1 MAVTTS
7 RGTAALAPTLALLMA
22 IMLAGC
28 GGGSPHPSAAL
39 PPANRPRIALL
50 PFDNLTTTGGAGDM
64 MTLLFFTEIGSS
76 GPYEPVE
83 TGVVSSALESLGIRS
98 VAGLS
103 SEQIQAI
110 GERLAVSRLLVGSVL
125 ESGFVHTN
133 DGELPSVGVT
143 LKLLDVSDGRV
154 VWTKMQFKTGE
165 DKETVF
171 GWGRERSAPKLA
183 ASLAVEM
190 VREIPAPTPPP
201 APKGGT
207 P

>member
-1 MAVTTS
+1 M
-7 RGTAALAPTLALLMA
+7 
-22 IMLAGC
+22 
-28 GGGSPHPSAAL
+28 

-64 MTLLFFTEIGSS
+64 MTLLFFTEIGSH

-103 SEQIQAI
+103 SEQIRAI

-125 ESGFVHTN
+125 ESGTVHTN

-143 LKLLDVSDGRV
+143 LKLLDVGDGRV
-154 VWTKMQFKTGE
+154 VWTKMGFKTGE
-165 DKETVF
+165 DNETVF

-190 VREIPAPTPPP
+190 VRELPAPTPPT
-201 APKGGT
+201 APNGGT